1 MQCTYSK
8 RIRLRCLLLS
18 SRFKALGS
26 SHSWSCLSCCFS
38 WRFNTVTFSSG
49 SSSLYTFTVQT
60 VPFGPPPLMQRSR
73 PSLVYKHPN
82 LLPHTSYLL
91 PLQSNHPLM
100 FLAVFLYLLHALSPL
115 TSSGFFNEMLE
126 VFEPKALNFSILF
139 RFILWI
145 LPVFRINLHSP
156 FSPNFWILCSAF

>member
-1 MQCTYSK
+1 MHLLQVDSFKVLTTLLQIQSSGQFSF
-8 RIRLRCLLLS
+8 LELSFLLL
-18 SRFKALGS
+18 FLEVQYCDFLFGLL
-26 SHSWSCLSCCFS
+26 H
-38 WRFNTVTFSSG
+38 
-49 SSSLYTFTVQT
+49 LYTFTVQT
-60 VPFGPPPLMQRSR
+60 VPFGPPLPMQRSC

-145 LPVFRINLHSP
+145 LPVSRINLHSP
-156 FSPNFWILCSAF
+156 FSPNP